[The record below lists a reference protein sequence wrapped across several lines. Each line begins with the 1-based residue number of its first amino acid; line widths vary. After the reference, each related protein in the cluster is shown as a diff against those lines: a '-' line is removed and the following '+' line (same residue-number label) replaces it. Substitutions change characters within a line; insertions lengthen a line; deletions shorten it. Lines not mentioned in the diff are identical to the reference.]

1 MKTFTP
7 RPYQNL
13 IINHLLDIKRSNV
26 WAGMGMGK
34 TAATL
39 TALENLYLSGSETK
53 PTLVLAPLRVAQ
65 STWPDEALKWNH
77 LRNIEVQPVIGTAK
91 ARMAALKNT
100 HASVFTVNY
109 DNLVWLVD
117 ILGDSWPFGTIIADE
132 STRLKSFR
140 LRKGGKRTAAL
151 AKIAH
156 KSVHRWVN
164 LTGTPSP
171 NGLMDLWGQAWFVDQ
186 GERLGRTHNAF
197 TSRWFNRIQ
206 FPGQQWSK
214 FEPLGFAHLQIQLAL
229 SDVTLSLNPSDW
241 FDIEKPIHNVI
252 NVELPPKA
260 RAHYQAMEKELFLKL
275 GDSAIEA
282 LNAAAKTIKCLQM
295 CIAENSEIL
304 TNNGWKPIQTVT
316 SDDLLWD
323 GIAWVTH
330 GGVIN
335 MGIKPVV
342 TCWGARMTPDHKV
355 LTDKGW
361 KKAEDIINAQPHK
374 GFNRSNFWLPDDYQ
388 TSWKHDNKKKTRYLA
403 GKMYMWE
410 RSNSDRSKSHEYK
423 PYTPEI
429 LRMSKRRSASKNSRF
444 SRDDITSNLEY
455 VAPNALS
462 LREPSQQRLEKLW
475 RQGNNCLPTLAKVF
489 RKLFRGYGAFMV
501 PRSKS
506 GSDRQFKGLFSRKLP
521 VGYSTDAKQK
531 STYKCDYQHSQRS
544 HDGNRSC
551 GNFRDKN
558 KYASRKNIQI
568 QIFNKESLTPTH
580 TAKVFDIT
588 NAGPRNRFV
597 MRGTEEPFIA
607 HNCSGAIY
615 SDDNHNWTVIHD
627 AKIQALESIVNEAGG
642 MPVLVAYHW
651 KHDLERLLNAFP
663 KGKMLDASP
672 QTLTDWNN
680 GKIPLLFA
688 HPASCGHGLNLQDG
702 GNILVFFSHWW
713 DLEQYQQIIERI
725 GPTRQAQAGHNRPVF
740 IHHIVAKDT
749 LDEVVMKRRNS
760 KRAIQDL
767 LLEAMKRK

>member
-1 MKTFTP
+1 MTKLSRLSPEQKTIAKTFTP

-39 TALENLYLSGSETK
+39 TALENLYLAGSETK

-77 LRNIEVQPVIGTAK
+77 LHNIEVQPIIGTAK
-91 ARMAALKNT
+91 SRMAALKNT
-100 HASVFTVNY
+100 YASVFTVNY

-197 TSRWFNRIQ
+197 MSRWFNRIQ
-206 FPGQQWSK
+206 LPGQQWSR
-214 FEPLGFAHLQIQLAL
+214 FEPLGFANLQIQLAL
-229 SDVTLSLNPSDW
+229 SDVTLALNAADW
-241 FDIEKPIHNVI
+241 FNIEEPIHNVI
-252 NVELPPKA
+252 NVELPAKA
-260 RAHYQAMEKELFLKL
+260 RAHYQAMEKELFLEL
-275 GDSAIEA
+275 GDSEIEA
-282 LNAAAKTIKCLQM
+282 LNAAAKTIKCLQ
-295 CIAENSEIL
+295 IA
-304 TNNGWKPIQTVT
+304 
-316 SDDLLWD
+316 
-323 GIAWVTH
+323 A
-330 GGVIN
+330 
-335 MGIKPVV
+335 
-342 TCWGARMTPDHKV
+342 
-355 LTDKGW
+355 
-361 KKAEDIINAQPHK
+361 
-374 GFNRSNFWLPDDYQ
+374 
-388 TSWKHDNKKKTRYLA
+388 
-403 GKMYMWE
+403 
-410 RSNSDRSKSHEYK
+410 
-423 PYTPEI
+423 
-429 LRMSKRRSASKNSRF
+429 
-444 SRDDITSNLEY
+444 
-455 VAPNALS
+455 
-462 LREPSQQRLEKLW
+462 
-475 RQGNNCLPTLAKVF
+475 
-489 RKLFRGYGAFMV
+489 
-501 PRSKS
+501 
-506 GSDRQFKGLFSRKLP
+506 
-521 VGYSTDAKQK
+521 
-531 STYKCDYQHSQRS
+531 
-544 HDGNRSC
+544 
-551 GNFRDKN
+551 
-558 KYASRKNIQI
+558 
-568 QIFNKESLTPTH
+568 
-580 TAKVFDIT
+580 
-588 NAGPRNRFV
+588 
-597 MRGTEEPFIA
+597 
-607 HNCSGAIY
+607 GAIY

-642 MPVLVAYHW
+642 MPVMVAYHW
-651 KHDLERLLNAFP
+651 KHDLERLLKAFP

-749 LDEVVMKRRNS
+749 LDEVVMVRRNS

-767 LLEAMKRK
+767 LLEAMRRK